1 MCFSGETLVVIVS
14 RKRSE
19 PLLSFCQLG
28 PIYIS
33 DNTDDGKKD
42 YEAFFPEE
50 EEETGEELLP
60 EEPEK
65 TSKLHVTIP
74 QCGGNEDQVS
84 ENMYEK
90 AEMLVPENDEV
101 CGLPATSDKVRS
113 LEVEKAEMPT
123 EVVAKVDS

>member
-1 MCFSGETLVVIVS
+1 
-14 RKRSE
+14 
-19 PLLSFCQLG
+19 LG
-28 PIYIS
+28 PTYIS

-42 YEAFFPEE
+42 YEAFFPDE
-50 EEETGEELLP
+50 EEETGEELLS

-74 QCGGNEDQVS
+74 QCGGNEDQIS

-90 AEMLVPENDEV
+90 EETVPEHDEV
-101 CGLPATSDKVRS
+101 SGLLATSDEVRS

-123 EVVAKVDS
+123 EVVAKVEG

>member
-1 MCFSGETLVVIVS
+1 MYFSGETLVVVVS

-28 PIYIS
+28 PLYIS

-42 YEAFFPEE
+42 YESFFPEE
-50 EEETGEELLP
+50 EEETGEEELLP

-74 QCGGNEDQVS
+74 QCGGNEHQVS
-84 ENMYEK
+84 EHMYEK
-90 AEMLVPENDEV
+90 GETLVPEYDEV
-101 CGLPATSDKVRS
+101 SGSPATSDKV
-113 LEVEKAEMPT
+113 
-123 EVVAKVDS
+123 

>member
-1 MCFSGETLVVIVS
+1 MSFSGETLVVVVS

-42 YEAFFPEE
+42 YKAFFPEE
-50 EEETGEELLP
+50 EEETGEELLSD
-60 EEPEK
+60 EPEK

-74 QCGGNEDQVS
+74 QCGGHEGQVS
-84 ENMYEK
+84 EYMYEK
-90 AEMLVPENDEV
+90 EENFVPEYDEAS
-101 CGLPATSDKVRS
+101 GLSSTFEKVQS
-113 LEVEKAEMPT
+113 LEAEAETPTQTAAKAEG
-123 EVVAKVDS
+123 